1 MSKTSHR
8 SKLKNT
14 TVGFFKDVLRNK
26 YSATSIIAIVWVMFI
41 SDVDLFYIID
51 EQIELNEMKAEVRQT
66 SLKNVDLQLH
76 LEEIKSNPS
85 VLERV
90 ARERYFMKLPEED
103 VFRIVE

>member
-1 MSKTSHR
+1 MKLFSKS
-8 SKLKNT
+8 SN
-14 TVGFFKDVLRNK
+14 FKSTLLSIVQDVLQNK
-26 YSATSIIAIVWVMFI
+26 YTATSILALGWVMFI

-51 EQIELNEMKAEVRQT
+51 EQIDLNEMKAEVRNT
-66 SLKNVDLQLH
+66 SLKNVDLQLR
-76 LEEIKSNPS
+76 LDEIESNPA

>member
-51 EQIELNEMKAEVRQT
+51 EQIVSRPTLR
-66 SLKNVDLQLH
+66 L
-76 LEEIKSNPS
+76 LEGIHEIGKILYP
-85 VLERV
+85 
-90 ARERYFMKLPEED
+90 D
-103 VFRIVE
+103 VFDTNRAKF

>member
-1 MSKTSHR
+1 MTKSSQISNVKR
-8 SKLKNT
+8 ALIR
-14 TVGFFKDVLRNK
+14 FFKNVLRNK
-26 YSATSIIAIVWVMFI
+26 YSATSIIAIAWVMFI

-66 SLKNVDLQLH
+66 SLKNVDLQLR
-76 LEEIKSNPS
+76 LDDIKSNPE

>member
-1 MSKTSHR
+1 MTQGSQMSKI
-8 SKLKNT
+8 KLT
-14 TVGFFKDVLRNK
+14 LIGFFKDILRNK

-66 SLKNVDLQLH
+66 SLKNVDLQLR
-76 LEEIKSNPS
+76 LEEIKSNPA

>member
-1 MSKTSHR
+1 M
-8 SKLKNT
+8 KLFSTKSNFKLT
-14 TVGFFKDVLRNK
+14 FLGIIKDVLRNK
-26 YSATSIIAIVWVMFI
+26 YTATSILALGWVMFI

-51 EQIELNEMKAEVRQT
+51 EQIELNEMKAEVRHT
-66 SLKNVDLQLH
+66 SLKNVDLQLR
-76 LEEIKSNPS
+76 LQEIESNPA

>member
-1 MSKTSHR
+1 MTMR
-8 SKLKNT
+8 AQISKLKGT
-14 TVGFFKDVLRNK
+14 FIGFIKDVLRNK
-26 YSATSIIAIVWVMFI
+26 YSATSIIAIGWVMFI

-51 EQIELNEMKAEVRQT
+51 EQIQLNEMREEVRQT
-66 SLKNVDLQLH
+66 SLKNIDLQLR
-76 LEEIKSNPS
+76 LDEIKSNPA

>member
-1 MSKTSHR
+1 MK
-8 SKLKNT
+8 KFPQWVKIKQAL
-14 TVGFFKDVLRNK
+14 VGFTKDVLRNK
-26 YSATSIIAIVWVMFI
+26 YSATSMIAIVWVMFI

-51 EQIELNEMKAEVRQT
+51 EQIELNEMKAEVRET
-66 SLKNVDLQLH
+66 TIKNVDLQLR
-76 LEEIKSNPS
+76 LEEIESNPE

>member
-1 MSKTSHR
+1 
-8 SKLKNT
+8 
-14 TVGFFKDVLRNK
+14 
-26 YSATSIIAIVWVMFI
+26 MFI

-51 EQIELNEMKAEVRQT
+51 EQIYLNEMKAEVRST
-66 SLKNVDLQLH
+66 SLKNVDLQLR
-76 LEEIKSNPS
+76 LDEIKSNPE

>member
-1 MSKTSHR
+1 MNIFSKKLNIKGTLLGIIR
-8 SKLKNT
+8 DVLKN
-14 TVGFFKDVLRNK
+14 K
-26 YSATSIIAIVWVMFI
+26 YTATSIIALFWVMFI

-51 EQIELNEMKAEVRQT
+51 EQIDLNEMKAEVRST
-66 SLKNVDLQLH
+66 SLKNVDLQLR
-76 LEEIKSNPS
+76 LDEIKSNPE

>member
-1 MSKTSHR
+1 MTKGSQISKVKR
-8 SKLKNT
+8 ALI
-14 TVGFFKDVLRNK
+14 GFFKDVLRNK

-66 SLKNVDLQLH
+66 SLKNVDLQLR
-76 LEEIKSNPS
+76 LDDIKSNPA